1 MSNSNEIE
9 YRGARADDIRFIFDS
24 WLRSWRKS
32 PWAGVIPNNLY
43 FPLTRGTIEQ
53 LVARGATFTVACLA
67 ADPERILGWI
77 CHEQSGPE
85 AVVHYLYV
93 KDPYLSLG
101 IGDALIA
108 RIPGNKPGFYTF
120 RYRQVVDACQPAR
133 TKDRE
138 GWVHAPEI
146 ARRK

>member
-1 MSNSNEIE
+1 MSNDIL
-9 YRGARADDIRFIFDS
+9 YRAARPDDISFIFDS

-43 FPLTRGTIEQ
+43 FPLTRSSIEQ
-53 LVARGATFTVACLA
+53 LVARGAVLEVACLA

-77 CHEQSGPE
+77 CHEQSGPD
-85 AVVHYLYV
+85 AVVHYIYV

-101 IGDALIA
+101 IAEALVE
-108 RIPGNKPGFYTF
+108 RVPGKKPGFYTY
-120 RYRQVVDACQPAR
+120 RYRQVVDACQPPR